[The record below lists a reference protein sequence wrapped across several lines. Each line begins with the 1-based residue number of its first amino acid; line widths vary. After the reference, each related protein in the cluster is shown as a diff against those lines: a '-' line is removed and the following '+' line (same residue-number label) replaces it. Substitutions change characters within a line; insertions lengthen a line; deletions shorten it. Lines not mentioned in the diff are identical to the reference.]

1 VIVKEEEVLRRR
13 QKRRLLG
20 GFHHHHLLQ
29 EEEKEEEGEE
39 ERNGEQNEDRLLR
52 TRTTL
57 RTSFYTRIAD
67 LNHKTSDKPPSIGC
81 HLRKNHRR
89 TKTNTGKRKK
99 ESSSL

>member
-1 VIVKEEEVLRRR
+1 MVVVVEIRVVKEEEKVR

-20 GFHHHHLLQ
+20 GFHRHRLLQ
-29 EEEKEEEGEE
+29 EE
-39 ERNGEQNEDRLLR
+39 ERNGEQNDRLLSR

-57 RTSFYTRIAD
+57 RTSFYTRIGD
-67 LNHKTSDKPPSIGC
+67 LNRKTSDKPPSIGC
-81 HLRKNHRR
+81 RLRKNHRR